1 MAVGDGTVFINY
13 RRDDTRWPAKTIYEE
28 LTRRIGPERV
38 FKDVDNIEL
47 GENFVE
53 RITAAVTR
61 CDVMLSLIGE
71 DWLDSTDAMGR
82 RRLDNPRDFV
92 RLELETA
99 LQRGVRV
106 IPILV
111 DGAEMPPADSLPES
125 LRPLT
130 ERQAVSISPER
141 VEIDR
146 LVKALT
152 ASFADSARPLVTPTT
167 GAGTPAAPSVERPAP
182 AAPAPQQPTPT
193 SAGSPYQAPVPHY
206 QQPAPAPSGPPYQP
220 AGPSYRQVAQQP
232 GPSYQQPGQPTA
244 RRPAP
249 GYPPPGQPVGPQVTR
264 TERGPNRT
272 PWLLAVGVIVVAL
285 LAWGLNS
292 VLNGSTPEPS
302 PTPGPSSASPTVEP
316 TPTAPTAPASSPAV
330 PPAGGLWSAEDVSRF
345 LFTRAELEAMV
356 PDATGIYED
365 ELSWVWTDTTASPDY
380 CSGAIA
386 FGPDGGVDRWRKAVA
401 SSPSGAVVSFGAAY
415 DTAALAASAFDRLR
429 ATRCDGGTIELTS
442 SGQPWDTVSYS
453 ELASE
458 FGYSLTRIDFTF
470 GSWRERA
477 CVTNANVLVCYSMAA
492 IDANFATADGTAA
505 LTLGVERA
513 RGLVAE

>member
-53 RITAAVTR
+53 RITAAVSR

-71 DWLDSTDAMGR
+71 DWLNSTDGMGR

-92 RLELETA
+92 RLEIETA

-152 ASFADSARPLVTPTT
+152 ASFADSARPLAVPPAGPATP
-167 GAGTPAAPSVERPAP
+167 PAAPEQRP
-182 AAPAPQQPTPT
+182 PQPPP
-193 SAGSPYQAPVPHY
+193 GSPYQQPFPSGAAYQQPVPSGSY
-206 QQPAPAPSGPPYQP
+206 QQPAPSGPYHQ
-220 AGPSYRQVAQQP
+220 AGPVPP
-232 GPSYQQPGQPTA
+232 GPSYQQPTGST
-244 RRPAP
+244 AP
-249 GYPPPGQPVGPQVTR
+249 GYPPPGRPTPPQVTQPER
-264 TERGPNRT
+264 RGPNRT
-272 PWLLAVGVIVVAL
+272 PWLLAAGVIVVAL
-285 LAWGLNS
+285 VAWGLNS
-292 VLNGSTPEPS
+292 VLNPGTPEPS
-302 PTPGPSSASPTVEP
+302 ASPGPASPTSSVDPP
-316 TPTAPTAPASSPAV
+316 TPTPTQPATSPAG
-330 PPAGGLWSAEDVSRF
+330 PPVSGLWNAEDVSRF
-345 LFTRAELEAMV
+345 LFTRDELEAMV

-429 ATRCDGGTIELTS
+429 ATRCDGETIELTS
-442 SGQPWDTVSYS
+442 SGQLWDTVSYS

-477 CVTNANVLVCYSMAA
+477 CVTNNNILVCYSMAA
-492 IDANFATADGTAA
+492 IDASFATADGTAA
-505 LTLGVERA
+505 LTLGVDRA
-513 RGLVAE
+513 RGLIPE